1 MFNSFVNPIAM
12 EALGWKYYLV
22 YVAFLVVISLVVY
35 LFYAE
40 TKDHSLEEIADIFEG
55 PAIVAG
61 IYRRR
66 NVRTQIR
73 EAANL
78 EKEPAVTEVE
88 DAGRVA

>member
-22 YVAFLVVISLVVY
+22 YVAFLVVISVVIY

-55 PAIVAG
+55 PAVVAG
-61 IYRRR
+61 IARRR
-66 NVRTQIR
+66 NERARV
-73 EAANL
+73 L
-78 EKEPAVTEVE
+78 ETAGLGKELAVTEVE
-88 DAGRVA
+88 DVGRV